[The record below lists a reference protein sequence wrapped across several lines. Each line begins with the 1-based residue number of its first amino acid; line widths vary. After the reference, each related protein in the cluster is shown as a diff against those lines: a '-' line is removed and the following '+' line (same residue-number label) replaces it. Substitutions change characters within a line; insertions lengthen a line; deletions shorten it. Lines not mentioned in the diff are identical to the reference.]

1 MTCSLSAENRK
12 RGEKAGKAI
21 FPGKTFEKKKRN
33 GNKFLIRIYN
43 IRKQNSTALDNGNH
57 ANRTNYLAQVIA
69 HHRSYFCFSFPS
81 SNRSGVTSLS
91 PSTSEKENVN
101 KQVSDRNRSSQEFA
115 RT

>member
-21 FPGKTFEKKKRN
+21 FPGKTFEKKRN

-69 HHRSYFCFSFPS
+69 HHRSFFCLSFPS
-81 SNRSGVTSLS
+81 SSVTSLS